1 MESEPSVTLL
11 PMHWRTVYEK
21 KLKELKEE
29 EVLDEKRN
37 AECMME
43 EENDPKKRLEYT
55 HRKIATEVE
64 LRGRQ
69 RQAESDGIR
78 TSPCAIS

>member
-1 MESEPSVTLL
+1 MQSEPSVTLL

-21 KLKELKEE
+21 QLKELKDE
-29 EVLDEKRN
+29 EVVDEKRN
-37 AECMME
+37 AECMLE

-55 HRKIATEVE
+55 HRRIAAEVE
-64 LRGRQ
+64 LRSRE

-78 TSPCAIS
+78 TSPCVIS

>member
-1 MESEPSVTLL
+1 METEPTVTLL
-11 PMHWRTVYEK
+11 PTHWRTAYEK

-29 EVLDEKRN
+29 EVVDEKRN
-37 AECMME
+37 AECMLE

-55 HRKIATEVE
+55 HRKLAAEVE
-64 LRGRQ
+64 FITRK

-78 TSPCAIS
+78 TSPCVIS